1 MSDQRTT
8 SLTKRVVGE
17 IILFKEH
24 EVCYWL
30 QWGFEHLQ
38 NGRQSL

>member
-1 MSDQRTT
+1 MSERTT
-8 SLTKRVVGE
+8 SLTQLVVRE

-30 QWGFEHLQ
+30 QWGVWTSPK
-38 NGRQSL
+38 RQTKL